1 VGFGDLAGA
10 DIALFGIGADAAEA
24 QKPKPKPVKSAPQ
37 AAPECGWIGKR
48 IIQLLSRDDVVAA
61 GEFRQFYVSFGC
73 SEAHLGAAFGCAV
86 EGATGADSCAAR
98 PDCVDLCWRTPS
110 ASTLDKRGRPAPA
123 PTDRPAIRLPARQGG
138 AARRLAGSG
147 RRAAG
152 REKTGRGEVLGSTLR
167 SLRQEAVTRGG
178 RFPPF
183 RSRRA
188 IPAPG

>member
-1 VGFGDLAGA
+1 MSVRWVSGILAGA
-10 DIALFGIGADAAEA
+10 VIALFGIGADAAEA

-98 PDCVDLCWRTPS
+98 PDCVDLCWLTPS
-110 ASTLDKRGRPAPA
+110 ASTLDKAPPPPAPA
-123 PTDRPAIRLPARQGG
+123 PTDKSGNPASGKAKAAQPAAAQAPAAAPQGAKKPAEAKPSVLP
-138 AARRLAGSG
+138 SG
-147 RRAAG
+147 PYD
-152 REKTGRGEVLGSTLR
+152 KK
-167 SLRQEAVTRGG
+167 Q
-178 RFPPF
+178 
-183 RSRRA
+183 
-188 IPAPG
+188 